1 MGKYRNNM
9 ERYHEVN
16 IRELKHLSQG
26 SIVNDNL
33 SDDLFVAEM
42 HYETKMDVIEYPC
55 RFHGYMAFFCIKG
68 EFEVE
73 INLKKFTIRKDS
85 MFIYTP
91 GNIVRVTNIDPQE
104 KESVHFVVVA
114 ISEDLMSSTR
124 FDFSK
129 LYNESLRLL
138 ESPCVVIN
146 ENERELCRKYFDL
159 IQEVSKMRM
168 PNMRESVAALISSI
182 FYLMGAMW
190 TDRLTAAKKNG
201 GEEVSTRSK
210 IVLEDFLM
218 LVRDYHTKERSLS
231 FYADKLYLTP
241 KYLSKLIKSV
251 SGKSAHEWIDS
262 FVILEAK
269 NLLKYSD
276 MSIKSI
282 VYELNFPNQT
292 TFYRF
297 FKTKTGMTPSEY
309 RKM

>member
-159 IQEVSKMRM
+159 IQEVSKIRM

-210 IVLEDFLM
+210 IVLEDFLL

>member
-91 GNIVRVTNIDPQE
+91 GNIVRVTNIDPRE

-146 ENERELCRKYFDL
+146 ENERGLYRKYFDL

-168 PNMRESVAALISSI
+168 PNMRESVTALISSI

-210 IVLEDFLM
+210 IVLEDFLL

>member
-1 MGKYRNNM
+1 M

-16 IRELKHLSQG
+16 IREPKHLSQG

-33 SDDLFVAEM
+33 SDDLFIAEM
-42 HYETKMDVIEYPC
+42 HYESKMDIIEYPC

-91 GNIVRVTNIDPQE
+91 GNIVRVTNIDPRE

-146 ENERELCRKYFDL
+146 ENERGLYRKYFDL

-168 PNMRESVAALISSI
+168 PNMRESVTALISSI

-201 GEEVSTRSK
+201 GDEMSTRSK
-210 IVLEDFLM
+210 IVLEDFLL

-282 VYELNFPNQT
+282 VYDLNFPNQT

>member
-1 MGKYRNNM
+1 M

-16 IRELKHLSQG
+16 ICELKHLSQG

-42 HYETKMDVIEYPC
+42 HYESKMDIIEYPC

-91 GNIVRVTNIDPQE
+91 GNIVRVTNIDPRE

-114 ISEDLMSSTR
+114 ISEGLMSSTR

-146 ENERELCRKYFDL
+146 ENERELLRKYFDL

-168 PNMRESVAALISSI
+168 PNMRESVTALISSI
-182 FYLMGAMW
+182 FYLMGALW

-210 IVLEDFLM
+210 IVLEDFLL

>member
-1 MGKYRNNM
+1 M

-16 IRELKHLSQG
+16 IHELKHLSQG

-33 SDDLFVAEM
+33 SDDLFIAEM
-42 HYETKMDVIEYPC
+42 HYESKMDIIEYPC

-91 GNIVRVTNIDPQE
+91 GNIVRVTNIDPRE

-146 ENERELCRKYFDL
+146 ENERGLYRKYFDL

-168 PNMRESVAALISSI
+168 PNMRESVTALISSI

-201 GEEVSTRSK
+201 GDEMTTRSK
-210 IVLEDFLM
+210 IVLEDFLL

>member
-1 MGKYRNNM
+1 M

-33 SDDLFVAEM
+33 SDDLFIAEM
-42 HYETKMDVIEYPC
+42 HYESKMDIIEYPC

-91 GNIVRVTNIDPQE
+91 GNIVRVTNIDPRE

-146 ENERELCRKYFDL
+146 ENERGLYRKYFDL

-168 PNMRESVAALISSI
+168 PNMRESVTALISSI

-201 GEEVSTRSK
+201 GDEMSTRSK
-210 IVLEDFLM
+210 IVLEDFLL

-282 VYELNFPNQT
+282 VYDLNFSNQT

>member
-42 HYETKMDVIEYPC
+42 HYETKMDIIEYPC

-91 GNIVRVTNIDPQE
+91 GNIVRVTNIDPKE

-210 IVLEDFLM
+210 NVLEDFLL

>member
-1 MGKYRNNM
+1 M

-42 HYETKMDVIEYPC
+42 HYETKMDIIEYPC

-138 ESPCVVIN
+138 ESPCVVIK

-159 IQEVSKMRM
+159 IQEVSKIRM

-241 KYLSKLIKSV
+241 KYLSKLIKSI

>member
-1 MGKYRNNM
+1 M
-9 ERYHEVN
+9 ERCHEVN

-33 SDDLFVAEM
+33 SDDLFIAEM
-42 HYETKMDVIEYPC
+42 HYESKMDIIEYPC

-91 GNIVRVTNIDPQE
+91 GNIVRVTNIDPRE

-138 ESPCVVIN
+138 ESPCIVIN

-210 IVLEDFLM
+210 IVLEDFLL

>member
-1 MGKYRNNM
+1 M

-91 GNIVRVTNIDPQE
+91 GNIVRVTNIDPKE

-159 IQEVSKMRM
+159 IQEVSKIRM

-201 GEEVSTRSK
+201 GDEMSTRSK
-210 IVLEDFLM
+210 IVLEDFLL

>member
-1 MGKYRNNM
+1 M

-16 IRELKHLSQG
+16 IRELKHLSQS

-42 HYETKMDVIEYPC
+42 HYESKMDIIEYPC

-91 GNIVRVTNIDPQE
+91 GNIVRVTNIDPRE

-146 ENERELCRKYFDL
+146 ENERGLYRKYFDL

-168 PNMRESVAALISSI
+168 PNMRESVTALISSI

-201 GEEVSTRSK
+201 GDEMSTRSK
-210 IVLEDFLM
+210 IVLEDFLL

-282 VYELNFPNQT
+282 VYDLNFPNQT

>member
-1 MGKYRNNM
+1 M

-16 IRELKHLSQG
+16 IRELKHWSQG

-33 SDDLFVAEM
+33 SDDHFIAEM
-42 HYETKMDVIEYPC
+42 HYESKMDIIEYPC

-91 GNIVRVTNIDPQE
+91 GNIVRVTNIDPRE

-146 ENERELCRKYFDL
+146 ENERGLYRKYFDL

-168 PNMRESVAALISSI
+168 PNMRESVTALISSI

-201 GEEVSTRSK
+201 GDEMSTRSK
-210 IVLEDFLM
+210 IVLEDFLL

>member
-91 GNIVRVTNIDPQE
+91 GNIVRVTNIDPKE

-159 IQEVSKMRM
+159 IQEVSKIRM

-210 IVLEDFLM
+210 IVLEDFLL

>member
-1 MGKYRNNM
+1 M

-42 HYETKMDVIEYPC
+42 HYESKMDIIEYPC
-55 RFHGYMAFFCIKG
+55 RFHGYMVFFCIKG
-68 EFEVE
+68 EFDVE

-91 GNIVRVTNIDPQE
+91 GNIVRVTNIDPRK

-146 ENERELCRKYFDL
+146 EKEREMCKKYFEL
-159 IQEVSKMRM
+159 AEEVSSLGM
-168 PNMRESVAALISSI
+168 PNTRESVAALISSV
-182 FYLMGAMW
+182 FYLMGALW
-190 TDRLTAAKKNG
+190 TDRLTEAKKKDDN
-201 GEEVSTRSK
+201 VSTRSR
-210 IVLEDFLM
+210 IILEDFLL
-218 LVRDYHTKERSLS
+218 LVRDHHTKERSLS

>member
-1 MGKYRNNM
+1 M

-42 HYETKMDVIEYPC
+42 HYETNMDIIEYPC

-210 IVLEDFLM
+210 IVLEDFLL

>member
-1 MGKYRNNM
+1 M

-33 SDDLFVAEM
+33 SDDLFIAEM
-42 HYETKMDVIEYPC
+42 HYESKMDIIEYPC

-91 GNIVRVTNIDPQE
+91 GNIVRVTNIDPRE

-146 ENERELCRKYFDL
+146 ENERGLYRKYFDL

-168 PNMRESVAALISSI
+168 PNMRESVTALISSI

-201 GEEVSTRSK
+201 GDEMSTRSK
-210 IVLEDFLM
+210 IVLEDFLL

-282 VYELNFPNQT
+282 VYDLNFPNQT

-297 FKTKTGMTPSEY
+297 FKAKTGMTPSEY

>member
-1 MGKYRNNM
+1 M

-33 SDDLFVAEM
+33 SDDLFIAEM
-42 HYETKMDVIEYPC
+42 HYESKMDIIEYPC

-91 GNIVRVTNIDPQE
+91 GNIVRVTNIDPRE

-146 ENERELCRKYFDL
+146 ENERGLYRKYFDL

-168 PNMRESVAALISSI
+168 PNMRESVTALISSI

-190 TDRLTAAKKNG
+190 TDRLTAAKK
-201 GEEVSTRSK
+201 
-210 IVLEDFLM
+210 
-218 LVRDYHTKERSLS
+218 
-231 FYADKLYLTP
+231 
-241 KYLSKLIKSV
+241 KSV

>member
-1 MGKYRNNM
+1 M

-42 HYETKMDVIEYPC
+42 HYESKMDIIEYPC
-55 RFHGYMAFFCIKG
+55 RFHGYMVFFCIKG

-91 GNIVRVTNIDPQE
+91 GNIVRVTNIDPRK

-146 ENERELCRKYFDL
+146 EKEREMCKKYFEL
-159 IQEVSKMRM
+159 AEEVSSLGM
-168 PNMRESVAALISSI
+168 PNTRESVAALISSV
-182 FYLMGAMW
+182 FYLMGALW
-190 TDRLTAAKKNG
+190 TDRLTEAKKKDDN
-201 GEEVSTRSK
+201 VSTRSR
-210 IVLEDFLM
+210 IILEDFLL
-218 LVRDYHTKERSLS
+218 LVRDHHTKERSLS

>member
-1 MGKYRNNM
+1 M

-33 SDDLFVAEM
+33 SDDLFVADM
-42 HYETKMDVIEYPC
+42 HYESKMDIIEYPC

-210 IVLEDFLM
+210 IVLEDFLL

>member
-1 MGKYRNNM
+1 M

-33 SDDLFVAEM
+33 SDDLFIAEM
-42 HYETKMDVIEYPC
+42 HYESKMDIIEYPC

-91 GNIVRVTNIDPQE
+91 GNIVRVTNIDPRE

-146 ENERELCRKYFDL
+146 ENERGLYRKYFDL

-201 GEEVSTRSK
+201 GDEMSTRSK
-210 IVLEDFLM
+210 IVLEDFLL

-282 VYELNFPNQT
+282 VYDLNFPNQT

>member
-1 MGKYRNNM
+1 M

-42 HYETKMDVIEYPC
+42 HYESKMDIIEYPC

-91 GNIVRVTNIDPQE
+91 GNIVRVTNIDPKE

-146 ENERELCRKYFDL
+146 ENERGLYRKYFDL

-168 PNMRESVAALISSI
+168 PNMRESVTALISSI

-201 GEEVSTRSK
+201 GDEMSTRSK
-210 IVLEDFLM
+210 IVLEDFLL

-282 VYELNFPNQT
+282 VYDLNFPNQT

>member
-1 MGKYRNNM
+1 M

-42 HYETKMDVIEYPC
+42 HYETKMDIIEYPC

-159 IQEVSKMRM
+159 IQEVSKIRM

-210 IVLEDFLM
+210 IVLEDFLL

>member
-1 MGKYRNNM
+1 M

-33 SDDLFVAEM
+33 SDDLFIAEM
-42 HYETKMDVIEYPC
+42 HYESKMDIIEYPC

-91 GNIVRVTNIDPQE
+91 GNIVRVINIDPRE

-146 ENERELCRKYFDL
+146 ENERGLYRKYFDL

-168 PNMRESVAALISSI
+168 PNMRESVTALISSI

-201 GEEVSTRSK
+201 GDEMSTRSK
-210 IVLEDFLM
+210 IVLEDFLL

-282 VYELNFPNQT
+282 VYDLNFPNQT

>member
-1 MGKYRNNM
+1 M

-33 SDDLFVAEM
+33 SDDLFIAEM
-42 HYETKMDVIEYPC
+42 HYESKMDIIEYPC

-91 GNIVRVTNIDPQE
+91 GNIVRVTNIDPRE

-114 ISEDLMSSTR
+114 ISEDLMSGTR

-146 ENERELCRKYFDL
+146 ENERGLYRKYFDL

-168 PNMRESVAALISSI
+168 PNMRESVTALISSI

-201 GEEVSTRSK
+201 GDEMSTRSK
-210 IVLEDFLM
+210 IVLEDFLL

>member
-42 HYETKMDVIEYPC
+42 HYETKMDIIEYPC

-91 GNIVRVTNIDPQE
+91 GNIVRVTNIDPRE

>member
-1 MGKYRNNM
+1 M
-9 ERYHEVN
+9 
-16 IRELKHLSQG
+16 SQG

-33 SDDLFVAEM
+33 SDDLFIAEM
-42 HYETKMDVIEYPC
+42 HYESKMDIIEYPC

-210 IVLEDFLM
+210 IVLEDFL
-218 LVRDYHTKERSLS
+218 LLARDYHTKERSLS

>member
-1 MGKYRNNM
+1 M

-33 SDDLFVAEM
+33 SDDLFIAEM
-42 HYETKMDVIEYPC
+42 HYESKMDIIEYPC

-91 GNIVRVTNIDPQE
+91 GNIVRVTNIDPRE

-146 ENERELCRKYFDL
+146 ENERGLYRKYFDL

-168 PNMRESVAALISSI
+168 PNMRESVTALISSI

-190 TDRLTAAKKNG
+190 TDRLNAAKKNG
-201 GEEVSTRSK
+201 GDEMSTRSK
-210 IVLEDFLM
+210 IVLEDFLL

>member
-42 HYETKMDVIEYPC
+42 HYETKMDIIEYPC

-129 LYNESLRLL
+129 LYSESLRLL

-210 IVLEDFLM
+210 IVLEDFLL

>member
-1 MGKYRNNM
+1 MEKYR
-9 ERYHEVN
+9 ELN
-16 IRELKHLSQG
+16 IRELRHLSPE
-26 SIVNDNL
+26 STVSDNL
-33 SDDLFVAEM
+33 SDDLFIAEM
-42 HYETKMDVIEYPC
+42 HYESKMDIIEYPC
-55 RFHGYMAFFCIKG
+55 RFHGYVAFFCIEG
-68 EFEVE
+68 NFEVE

-91 GNIVRVTNIDPQE
+91 GNIVRVTSIDPEE
-104 KESVHFVVVA
+104 KEAVHFVVVA

-138 ESPCVVIN
+138 ESPCVVVN
-146 ENERELCRKYFDL
+146 DNERELLRKYFGL
-159 IQEVSKMRM
+159 IQEVARLKL
-168 PNMRESVAALISSI
+168 PNMKESVSSLISSI
-182 FYLMGAMW
+182 FYLMGSMW
-190 TDRLTAAKKNG
+190 TERLTAAKKNG
-201 GEEVSTRSK
+201 SDEISTRSR
-210 IVLEDFLM
+210 IVLEDFLL

>member
-1 MGKYRNNM
+1 M

-33 SDDLFVAEM
+33 SDDLFIAEM
-42 HYETKMDVIEYPC
+42 HYETKMDIIEYPC

-91 GNIVRVTNIDPQE
+91 GNIVRVTNIDPRE

-168 PNMRESVAALISSI
+168 PNMRESVTALISSI

-201 GEEVSTRSK
+201 GDEMSTRSK
-210 IVLEDFLM
+210 IVLEDFLL

-282 VYELNFPNQT
+282 VYDLNFPNQT

>member
-1 MGKYRNNM
+1 M

-33 SDDLFVAEM
+33 SDDLFIAEM
-42 HYETKMDVIEYPC
+42 HYESKMDIIEYPC

-91 GNIVRVTNIDPQE
+91 GNIVRVTNIDPRE

-146 ENERELCRKYFDL
+146 EKEREMCKKYFEL
-159 IQEVSKMRM
+159 AEEVSSLGM
-168 PNMRESVAALISSI
+168 PNTRESVAALISSV
-182 FYLMGAMW
+182 FYLMGALW
-190 TDRLTAAKKNG
+190 TDRLTEAKKKDDN
-201 GEEVSTRSK
+201 VSTRSR
-210 IVLEDFLM
+210 IILEDFLL
-218 LVRDYHTKERSLS
+218 LVRDHHTKERSLS

>member
-1 MGKYRNNM
+1 M

-42 HYETKMDVIEYPC
+42 HYETKMDIIEYPC

-91 GNIVRVTNIDPQE
+91 GNIVRVTNIDPKE

-138 ESPCVVIN
+138 ESPCIVIN

-210 IVLEDFLM
+210 IVLEDFLL

>member
-16 IRELKHLSQG
+16 IRELKHLSQS

-55 RFHGYMAFFCIKG
+55 RFHGYMAFFCIQG

-91 GNIVRVTNIDPQE
+91 GNIVRVTNIDPKE

>member
-1 MGKYRNNM
+1 M

-42 HYETKMDVIEYPC
+42 HYESKMDIIEYPC
-55 RFHGYMAFFCIKG
+55 RFHGYMAFFCIQG

-91 GNIVRVTNIDPQE
+91 GNIVRVTNIDPRE

-138 ESPCVVIN
+138 ESPCIVIN

-210 IVLEDFLM
+210 IVLEDFLL

>member
-1 MGKYRNNM
+1 M

-42 HYETKMDVIEYPC
+42 HYETKMDIIEYPC

-201 GEEVSTRSK
+201 GEDVSTRSK
-210 IVLEDFLM
+210 IVLEDFLL

>member
-1 MGKYRNNM
+1 M

-42 HYETKMDVIEYPC
+42 HYETKMDIIEYPC

-201 GEEVSTRSK
+201 GDEVSTRSK
-210 IVLEDFLM
+210 IVLEDFLL

>member
-33 SDDLFVAEM
+33 SDDLFIAEM
-42 HYETKMDVIEYPC
+42 HYESKMDIIEYPC

-91 GNIVRVTNIDPQE
+91 GNIVRVTNIDPRE

-201 GEEVSTRSK
+201 GDEMSTRSK
-210 IVLEDFLM
+210 IVLEDFLL

>member
-1 MGKYRNNM
+1 M

-33 SDDLFVAEM
+33 SDDLFIAEM
-42 HYETKMDVIEYPC
+42 HYESKMDIIEYPC

-91 GNIVRVTNIDPQE
+91 GNIVRVTNIDPRE

-146 ENERELCRKYFDL
+146 ENERGLYRKYFDL
-159 IQEVSKMRM
+159 IQEVSKMRI
-168 PNMRESVAALISSI
+168 PNMRESVTALISSI

-201 GEEVSTRSK
+201 GDEMSTRSK
-210 IVLEDFLM
+210 IVLEDFLL

-282 VYELNFPNQT
+282 VYDLNFPNQT